1 MGYTVKKM
9 DKYSSLEEQ
18 MLMETTEIS
27 YSNECTDKD
36 GSKKHID
43 LDIVVDGTILQIN
56 VKGLLNVADDD
67 AKENIWEKIQKI
79 VDTYTVNIIVES
91 PPLATLFYECEWR
104 DWVNEDY
111 PGKKTKE
118 GELELKEFVARNRAL
133 SLHVCG
139 NEYADAHYIDAVT
152 MKDQTPWYELTMKD
166 PYNEENLA
174 DYNALKIAPS
184 FGHACNDKNANV
196 KGGYPF
202 CKDMKVRYCCARAK
216 DATWGEWEAWSTCS
230 KTCGGGEKVRTRK
243 CVQPPNKDGLLCHG
257 QEAHVK
263 DKERYYKETIECNI
277 EGCPEDFGWAQWSSW
292 SLCSITCGK
301 GTKTAVRSCNS
312 AKNGGKRCPPRES
325 NKDLYTKV
333 VDCTQ
338 KDCESFYKGMWSIWS
353 SCSATCGKGQYLR
366 TRKCYS
372 ESTKLE
378 VTYEN
383 CLVGHGAVN
392 DQSQSGACSLKEC
405 PIDGGWSDWL
415 AWSECSQ
422 DCIHHPSGAQK
433 IVTKAKMKRFRFC
446 NNPRPKFGG
455 KSCARDKTYE
465 YDSTV
470 MSEMKSR
477 DCYTEDDKDKV
488 PKGASITKWCPRNC
502 VYTEW
507 GEWSSCSS
515 TCVEMNPQF
524 VIDDS
529 KVNSDN
535 PTPFPK
541 EKIVLYDVFGKDFYT
556 YVRPSKLILPTR
568 RRIRC
573 LVSQAKFGGT
583 REVNKGHVGS
593 KNGTVISQEEECTLC
608 KAHCNLTNYQLM
620 PELKYPGDDAKCIG
634 FCPVDCTIGPPVV
647 DETCEE
653 KKKEYLEDELE
664 GQKKKINKVAK
675 KNFVITDEKFSIKA
689 GECYAAEVIK
699 ELLDQQFEPEH
710 INLVLKLLEKAVNT
724 KDFSMFP
731 LPEEI
736 HFKLKFSDNEEEN
749 EESIVDYIQQDLR
762 TLKKMIRQKE
772 VIEVTGQ
779 SFDGMFGGKSCIGN
793 DGKII
798 TSHPDIFNKE
808 EGKYTYNKEFKQTT
822 YPCHIHICYLQEGQP
837 TKRGHV
843 DTKCIYTSWGQWGE
857 WGTCNKKCDEE
868 GKRTRTRK
876 CMETCTDKP
885 AEDDSM
891 CPPHLNAHDPNSPG
905 ISNTETTNC
914 TPCPP
919 EVYGEWSQW
928 SSWTHDNV
936 PVCNKDPAHPI
947 QFRKYR
953 TRTCQTNEEKNSCRP
968 NRHGKTTGEEGDE
981 LPGANIPD
989 CKPGVYDV

>member
-1 MGYTVKKM
+1 MGENEESIVDYIQQDLRTLKKM
-9 DKYSSLEEQ
+9 IRQ
-18 MLMETTEIS
+18 
-27 YSNECTDKD
+27 
-36 GSKKHID
+36 
-43 LDIVVDGTILQIN
+43 
-56 VKGLLNVADDD
+56 
-67 AKENIWEKIQKI
+67 KEVI
-79 VDTYTVNIIVES
+79 
-91 PPLATLFYECEWR
+91 
-104 DWVNEDY
+104 
-111 PGKKTKE
+111 
-118 GELELKEFVARNRAL
+118 
-133 SLHVCG
+133 
-139 NEYADAHYIDAVT
+139 
-152 MKDQTPWYELTMKD
+152 
-166 PYNEENLA
+166 
-174 DYNALKIAPS
+174 
-184 FGHACNDKNANV
+184 
-196 KGGYPF
+196 
-202 CKDMKVRYCCARAK
+202 
-216 DATWGEWEAWSTCS
+216 
-230 KTCGGGEKVRTRK
+230 
-243 CVQPPNKDGLLCHG
+243 
-257 QEAHVK
+257 
-263 DKERYYKETIECNI
+263 
-277 EGCPEDFGWAQWSSW
+277 
-292 SLCSITCGK
+292 
-301 GTKTAVRSCNS
+301 
-312 AKNGGKRCPPRES
+312 
-325 NKDLYTKV
+325 
-333 VDCTQ
+333 
-338 KDCESFYKGMWSIWS
+338 
-353 SCSATCGKGQYLR
+353 
-366 TRKCYS
+366 
-372 ESTKLE
+372 E
-378 VTYEN
+378 VT
-383 CLVGHGAVN
+383 G
-392 DQSQSGACSLKEC
+392 QSF
-405 PIDGGWSDWL
+405 DG
-415 AWSECSQ
+415 
-422 DCIHHPSGAQK
+422 
-433 IVTKAKMKRFRFC
+433 M
-446 NNPRPKFGG
+446 FGG
-455 KSCARDKTYE
+455 KSCIGNDGKIITSHPDIFNKEEGKYTYNKE
-465 YDSTV
+465 FKQTTYPCHIHI
-470 MSEMKSR
+470 
-477 DCYTEDDKDKV
+477 CYLQEGQ
-488 PKGASITKWCPRNC
+488 PTKRGHVDTKCI
-502 VYTEW
+502 YTSW
-507 GEWSSCSS
+507 GQNGENGVRSS

-583 REVNKGHVGS
+583 CEVNKGHVGS

-779 SFDGMFGGKSCIGN
+779 SFDGMFGGKSRIGN

-968 NRHGKTTGEEGDE
+968 NRHGKTTGEEVDE